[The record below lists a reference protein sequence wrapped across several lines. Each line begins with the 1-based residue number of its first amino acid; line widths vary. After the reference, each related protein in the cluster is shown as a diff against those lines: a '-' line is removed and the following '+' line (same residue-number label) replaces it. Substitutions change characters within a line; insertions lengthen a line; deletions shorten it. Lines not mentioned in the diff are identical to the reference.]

1 MAINIFCS
9 RCKKSYSLE
18 TKECPKCGTLFGK
31 SKKYRVCISDKGNRI
46 TKVVDNLTLAR
57 EWEMAKKTD
66 ILRGDLDINQKTKA
80 AHTLNDIWEKYLPWA
95 QGNKKSW
102 KDDHWYYDMK
112 SILGLDSAISSW
124 KG

>member
-66 ILRGDLDINQKTKA
+66 ILRGDLDINQKNQTSGCS
-80 AHTLNDIWEKYLPWA
+80 TERW
-95 QGNKKSW
+95 S
-102 KDDHWYYDMK
+102 
-112 SILGLDSAISSW
+112 
-124 KG
+124 